1 MWNPAHDRILIVTWK
16 INSPFKYFQ
25 KSPSTLIYLWKWSTW
40 PVQLVKSS
48 EHHHSIYKTSLIRIK
63 RNYHGETTVKVIN
76 QNVRQPRLYSVP
88 ALHFVALYMY
98 ILKLK
103 VYNTLISSY
112 SSSHWQNINR
122 FCNLIH
128 VHFKITTRL
137 FLVTAVVIGKILI
150 DFVVLYMYI
159 LKLQHAYF

>member
-1 MWNPAHDRILIVTWK
+1 M
-16 INSPFKYFQ
+16 
-25 KSPSTLIYLWKWSTW
+25 
-40 PVQLVKSS
+40 
-48 EHHHSIYKTSLIRIK
+48 
-63 RNYHGETTVKVIN
+63 KVIN

-103 VYNTLISSY
+103 VYNTLVSSY